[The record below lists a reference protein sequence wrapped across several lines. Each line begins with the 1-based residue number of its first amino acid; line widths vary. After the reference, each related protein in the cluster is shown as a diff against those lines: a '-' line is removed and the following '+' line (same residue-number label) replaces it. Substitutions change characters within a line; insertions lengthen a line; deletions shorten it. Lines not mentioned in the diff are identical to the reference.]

1 MVKRWPRAYLCEL
14 RTRQAMLETI
24 GHDSPEMRAEIPGF
38 AEPLLPAMALVPE
51 AAAVEKRG
59 A

>member
-1 MVKRWPRAYLCEL
+1 
-14 RTRQAMLETI
+14 MLETI

-38 AEPLLPAMALVPE
+38 AKPLPPTMALVPE
-51 AAAVEKRG
+51 AVAAVEKRG